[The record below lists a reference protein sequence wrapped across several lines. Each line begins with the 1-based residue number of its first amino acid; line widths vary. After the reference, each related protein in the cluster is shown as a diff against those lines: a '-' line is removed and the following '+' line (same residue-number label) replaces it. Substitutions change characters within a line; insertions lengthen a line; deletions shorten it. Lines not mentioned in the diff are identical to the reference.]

1 MTDLYWDPFDIELD
15 REPYEV
21 WRRLRDDAPLYRN
34 ERYDFYALSRYAD
47 VEAAHRD
54 NATYSSAHGTVLEM
68 MSPQPMGG
76 GFMIFMDP
84 PGPHP
89 APRAGVPRVH
99 AAAGHAARRRA
110 SASCARSCSTA
121 QRGRE
126 EFDYVQDFAARLPAE
141 VIAALIGVPEVRSG
155 VRA

>member
-1 MTDLYWDPFDIELD
+1 VSDLYWDPFDIELD

-34 ERYDFYALSRYAD
+34 DRYDFYALSRYAD

-68 MSPQPMGG
+68 LSPQPMGG

-84 PGPHP
+84 GPP
-89 APRAGVPRVH
+89 IRARVPRSRRG
-99 AAAGHAARRRA
+99 GHAARGASANCARTCSKPNADARSSTTSRTSRRA
-110 SASCARSCSTA
+110 SRP
-121 QRGRE
+121 R
-126 EFDYVQDFAARLPAE
+126 
-141 VIAALIGVPEVRSG
+141 
-155 VRA
+155 